1 LIYKKQFIRT
11 RDMSLLNTCIESLEN
26 PDLKGLVI
34 FDFRGVKDYKA
45 VQRLH
50 KSFKEQKEKFV
61 ML

>member
-1 LIYKKQFIRT
+1 
-11 RDMSLLNTCIESLEN
+11 MSLLNTCIESLEN
-26 PDLKGLVI
+26 PDLKGLVV